1 MSQENNIKFTKMIS
15 VFLIKKYHTTALFKV
30 LKPTEY
36 TKIKRSHVHINKLT
50 FTSHSPGIPYQGHI
64 LGL

>member
-1 MSQENNIKFTKMIS
+1 MIS
-15 VFLIKKYHTTALFKV
+15 ALLIKKYTTVLFKV

-36 TKIKRSHVHINKLT
+36 TKIKRPNFHINLLT
-50 FTSHSPGIPYQGHI
+50 FTSQSPGIPYQGHI